1 MVPHPDTPESDE
13 ALTKEQL
20 QTMTRKLAML
30 SPHSVAAA
38 YRRAHDECRM
48 SGNDLPKASAL
59 QELVTAWKI
68 LRAWQDRK
76 LG

>member
-1 MVPHPDTPESDE
+1 MAPHPHTPESDDD
-13 ALTKEQL
+13 LTKEQL
-20 QTMTRKLAML
+20 QTMTRRLAML

-48 SGNDLPKASAL
+48 SGDDLPKASSL
-59 QELVTAWKI
+59 QELVTAWKL

-76 LG
+76 SG